1 MRAFAR
7 TLGVAAFAWAG
18 AAAAQISPPPVEA
31 FGSLPRIADAAISPD
46 GSKLVVATQVG
57 DVSAMDIYDL
67 NTNQRIGAVSVDRRA
82 QTQGVHRTQLRGV
95 GWADDGHITFDVS
108 ETMDISRVA
117 TRVNT
122 RGNRLIDYWRPGVYD
137 LETRRVRFL
146 TTQEDRDEGW
156 REVGTSLVAPIEGDA
171 GYGRLIGWS
180 DDYSL
185 PRLVPFRVNLD
196 NGAVQKTEPAGA
208 NNHTLDYEL
217 NANGDVIARA
227 DADYESNRWSLH
239 IYHEG
244 QPRLLREGV
253 SEIGQPDASILG
265 ALADGRLVLYER
277 GADRSTLQAVNPAD
291 GSTEVLFRRDG
302 GEVGGVMRDPWT
314 RQVVGVAWNDEGG
327 QREYYDPALQAAAQ
341 ALAQSF
347 PSSII
352 TLSSWSRDRSRILV
366 YREDGLDG
374 GGYYIFEPGRNS
386 MRQVA
391 MRYPQLANVDLGER
405 LSITYRA
412 RDGTQIPAFLT
423 LPANAGEQPRN
434 LPLVLLVHGG
444 PHAADTDRF
453 DWWSAFLA
461 SRGYAVL
468 QANYR
473 GSTGY
478 GQAWEYAGRRQ
489 WGGLM
494 QTDVEDGVAALI
506 RMGMV
511 DARRVCIVGASYGG
525 YAALAGATLT
535 PDRYACAASIA
546 GVSDLLAM
554 LNETVAQGGRRGS
567 GIEWW
572 TASIGDRIEDRERIR
587 SVSPANLAEQVR
599 IPVLL
604 MHGTDDTVVPIEQS
618 RLMEER
624 LRAADKDVRF
634 VELRG
639 DDHWLS
645 DGPTRIQMLRELEG
659 FLAQHL
665 RAGQVAVDDSGAPA
679 QRPSQ

>member
-1 MRAFAR
+1 MRLHLCAFA
-7 TLGVAAFAWAG
+7 TSLMLATS
-18 AAAAQISPPPVEA
+18 AAAQTSPPPVEA
-31 FGSLPRIADAAISPD
+31 FGALPRIADAAISPD
-46 GSKLVVATQVG
+46 GSKLVIATQVG
-57 DVSAMDIYDL
+57 DVAAMDIYDL
-67 NTNQRIGAVSVDRRA
+67 NANQRIGVVSVDRRA
-82 QTQGVHRTQLRGV
+82 QVQGEHRTQLRGV
-95 GWADDGHITFDVS
+95 GWADDGRITFVVS
-108 ETMDISRVA
+108 ETMDIGRVA
-117 TRVNT
+117 TRVIM
-122 RGNRLIDYWRPGVYD
+122 RGNRLIDYSRPGVYN

-156 REVGTSLVAPIEGDA
+156 REIGTTLVSPIEGDP
-171 GYGRLIGWS
+171 GYGRLIAWS
-180 DDYSL
+180 GDYAL
-185 PRLVPFRVNLD
+185 PRLVPFRVSFD
-196 NGAVQKTEPAGA
+196 NGSVRAADPPGA
-208 NNHTLDYEL
+208 NHNTRDYEL
-217 NANGDVIARA
+217 NATGDVIARA
-227 DADYESNRWSLH
+227 DADRETNRWSLH
-239 IYHEG
+239 IYHQG

-253 SEIGQPDASILG
+253 SEIGQPEASILG
-265 ALADGRLVLYER
+265 AMPDGRLVLYER
-277 GADRSTLQAVNPAD
+277 ADRSTLHAVNPAD

-302 GEVGGVMRDPWT
+302 GEVGGVVRDPWT
-314 RQVVGVAWNDEGG
+314 RQVIGVSWSDEGG
-327 QREYYDPALQAAAQ
+327 RREYYDPALQATAA

-347 PSSII
+347 PSGI
-352 TLSSWSRDRSRILV
+352 TSLASWSRDRSRILV

-374 GGYYIFEPGRNS
+374 GGYYIFEPGRNA

-391 MRYPQLANVDLGER
+391 MRYPQLANADLGER

-423 LPANAGEQPRN
+423 LPANAGENPRN

-444 PHAADTDRF
+444 PHAADTDSF

-494 QTDVEDGVAALI
+494 QTDVEDGVAALV
-506 RMGMV
+506 RQGMV

-535 PDRYACAASIA
+535 PDRYTCAASIA
-546 GVSDLLAM
+546 GVSDLIAM

-599 IPVLL
+599 IPILL

-618 RLMEER
+618 RLMERR
-624 LRAADKDVRF
+624 LRGADKDVRF

-645 DGPTRIQMLRELEG
+645 DGPTRIQMLRELET

-665 RAGQVAVDDSGAPA
+665 RPGQVSVDDSGAPA
-679 QRPSQ
+679 AQQQ